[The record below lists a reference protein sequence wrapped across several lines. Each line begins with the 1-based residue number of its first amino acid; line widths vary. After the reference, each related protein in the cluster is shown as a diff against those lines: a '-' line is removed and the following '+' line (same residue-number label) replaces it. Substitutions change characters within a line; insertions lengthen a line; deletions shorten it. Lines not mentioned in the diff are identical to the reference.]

1 MLAIDEAEKKR
12 GLDPIQAPAQAL
24 ESCPVPVIAV
34 INGLAMG
41 GALELAMACDFRLAE
56 SEARFGMPPA
66 RLGLVYSA
74 EGLLRFLRQVPP
86 SIVKR
91 LFLLGETID
100 AELAKD
106 YRIIDEMFPTE
117 DLEAKAWKW
126 ARAIADHAPMAVEG
140 MLEILR
146 MLVRPD
152 PLSEQDQAVVERWR
166 QATIQSKDLQEG
178 IEAFREKRT
187 PQFQGE

>member
-1 MLAIDEAEKKR
+1 
-12 GLDPIQAPAQAL
+12 
-24 ESCPVPVIAV
+24 
-34 INGLAMG
+34 
-41 GALELAMACDFRLAE
+41 
-56 SEARFGMPPA
+56 
-66 RLGLVYSA
+66 
-74 EGLLRFLRQVPP
+74 
-86 SIVKR
+86 
-91 LFLLGETID
+91 
-100 AELAKD
+100 
-106 YRIIDEMFPTE
+106 
-117 DLEAKAWKW
+117 
-126 ARAIADHAPMAVEG
+126 